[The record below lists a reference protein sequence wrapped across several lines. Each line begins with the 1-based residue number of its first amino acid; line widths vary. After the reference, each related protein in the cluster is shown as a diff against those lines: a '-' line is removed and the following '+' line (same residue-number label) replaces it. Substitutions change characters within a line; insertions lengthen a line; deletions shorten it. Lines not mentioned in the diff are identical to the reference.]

1 MSHTIIQEFL
11 KPMALTIE
19 LPNAPRPDFAA
30 RRLAFSVVL
39 GQAGVTLL
47 AALVCLVVDGQSG
60 AISALLGGGIGTAAS
75 LAMAV
80 IAFGRT
86 RRSAPMILAAFFL
99 GELVKLVLMIGLF
112 VAAWHWM
119 RPSPGAMF
127 AAYGATFLVYWIALA
142 RMLRRPV
149 AAPRPIG
156 AARS

>member
-1 MSHTIIQEFL
+1 
-11 KPMALTIE
+11 MALTSE
-19 LPNAPRPDFAA
+19 QPNASRPWLAA

-47 AALVCLVVDGQSG
+47 AALVCLAVDGETG
-60 AISALLGGGIGTAAS
+60 ALSALLGGGVGTAAS

-86 RRSAPMILAAFFL
+86 PRSAPVILAAFFL
-99 GELVKLVLMIGLF
+99 GELAKLVLMIGLF

-127 AAYGATFLVYWIALA
+127 AAYGATFLVYWVALA
-142 RMLRRPV
+142 GMLRRPV
-149 AAPRPIG
+149 VAPRPLG
-156 AARS
+156 EAQS